1 MALEQFNQQQAV
13 DTYQPISA
21 GTSPYQNTLT
31 PQTPTALPTYKAPT
45 FSTGNES
52 FSFDPNQYLPAIK
65 QQAQAIYQPQMAQ
78 LEALRQLQ
86 ASQAEQSRV
95 VTKEDFAKQMN
106 TELEQINQRGAFFSG
121 GGLNKQQQTQT
132 AQTRALG
139 DITTQ
144 WNAANFANIAQ
155 QAGLNASQSEYI
167 QNQLSGA
174 QSSAYNMFSNERNYF
189 TQIKQYEDQK
199 KQREKELKAQ
209 GKATKAAKKQAKKEF
224 DESVRQFNL
233 NFNKKS
239 GSAAKAPKDY
249 AFINNSGQLTP
260 LPGSSQYNIL
270 GGLTQLNSDN
280 EEPLF

>member
-1 MALEQFNQQQAV
+1 MALENFNQQQAV

-31 PQTPTALPTYKAPT
+31 TPQTPTALPTYQAPT

-174 QSSAYNMFSNERNYF
+174 QGSAYNMFSNERQNF
-189 TQIKQYEDQK
+189 QTERGFKAQMQQYEDQK
-199 KQREKELKAQ
+199 KLREKELKAQ
-209 GKATKAAKKQAKKEF
+209 GKAAKAAKKQAKKEF

-233 NFNKKS
+233 NFSKASS
-239 GSAAKAPKDY
+239 GVKATKWEPIKNAITGDVTGRY
-249 AFINNSGQLTP
+249 DAQTNTF
-260 LPGSSQYNIL
+260 
-270 GGLTQLNSDN
+270 
-280 EEPLF
+280 EPLN